1 MPPRA
6 SLVANAASP
15 EEYPPPRLP
24 EVAFAGRSNVGK
36 STLINALVG
45 VRGLA
50 RTSQTPGKT
59 RRIHFYEIDQRYCVV
74 DLPGYGWAQV
84 AQHERAAWRKIIETY
99 LRQREN
105 LACVVVL
112 VDLRRGVG
120 EQDQQLLAFLEAIE
134 KPVLVVFTKA
144 DKLKGNERR
153 NQIRR
158 VADDIGWTVEE
169 LLVVSAEKNEGMDR
183 LRAALAPYVG

>member
-1 MPPRA
+1 M
-6 SLVANAASP
+6 
-15 EEYPPPRLP
+15 
-24 EVAFAGRSNVGK
+24 
-36 STLINALVG
+36 
-45 VRGLA
+45 
-50 RTSQTPGKT
+50 
-59 RRIHFYEIDQRYCVV
+59 
-74 DLPGYGWAQV
+74 
-84 AQHERAAWRKIIETY
+84 
-99 LRQREN
+99 
-105 LACVVVL
+105 VVL